1 MGKFRKIDET
11 RLRSMSPVDAPG
23 VGGVDVGEE
32 RVSWTFLSFPNANT
46 KDFQDDGMNRIDR
59 ISY

>member
-1 MGKFRKIDET
+1 MINFGRRKSVLEVLTSFPLIKLVGEFRKKDEA

-32 RVSWTFLSFPNANT
+32 RI
-46 KDFQDDGMNRIDR
+46 G
-59 ISY
+59 